1 MIMKTILVPT
11 DFSSNAKNAL
21 NYAVELCKRE
31 SAKILIVNS
40 YRVYLEDA
48 KEANSSLENELAKAQ
63 KTADD
68 KLAYL
73 CSNTFKNS
81 GITCEYIGKEGYMID
96 VIVDTIKE
104 KHVDLVVMGTKGA
117 NDFAGAILGSNTV
130 KVISAAVCPVI
141 AVPEGAP
148 FKPIKKITYATAY
161 HHSDIRVIKKIVDM
175 AKLFNAQINVMH
187 VPEVGETAEES
198 KSEMESFMNSV
209 TAKIDYSNISFQI
222 YDGED
227 TESALEDYIES
238 ESTDMLVM
246 STHHRSFFDKL
257 FGTSVTKRL
266 ALHNQIPLLAFH
278 YNNKAAVKLFDL

>member
-1 MIMKTILVPT
+1 MKTFLIPT

-21 NYAVELCKRE
+21 NYAVELCKKE
-31 SAKILIVNS
+31 AAKILIVNA
-40 YRVYLEDA
+40 YKIDLEVAGNDRDQ
-48 KEANSSLENELAKAQ
+48 LENELARVK
-63 KTADD
+63 KVADD

-73 CSNTFKNS
+73 CSNTLKNS
-81 GITCEYIGKEGYMID
+81 GITCEYVSREGYMID
-96 VIVDTIKE
+96 VIVDIIKE
-104 KHVDLVVMGTKGA
+104 KQIDLVVMGTKGA

-141 AVPEGAP
+141 AVPDGAP

-161 HHSDIRVIKKIVDM
+161 HHSDIRVIKKIVEM

-209 TAKIDYSNISFQI
+209 TAKIDYSSISFQI

-238 ESTDMLVM
+238 EATDILVM

-278 YNNKAAVKLFDL
+278 YNNKASVKLFDL